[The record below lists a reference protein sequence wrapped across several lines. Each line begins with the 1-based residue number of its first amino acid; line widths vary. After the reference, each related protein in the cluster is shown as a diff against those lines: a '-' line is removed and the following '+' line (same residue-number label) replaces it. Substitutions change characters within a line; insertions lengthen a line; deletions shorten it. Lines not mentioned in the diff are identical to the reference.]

1 MENEKITEILKDYK
15 NKSNKDL
22 IYVMDTINS
31 DFTKTKESLINLS
44 YQLDFLEETYN
55 KILEEY
61 KKRTK

>member
-1 MENEKITEILKDYK
+1 MENEKIIEIIKDYK

-22 IYVMDTINS
+22 VYAMDTINT

-44 YQLDFLEETYN
+44 HQLDFLEETYN

-61 KKRTK
+61 NKRTK

>member
-61 KKRTK
+61 KKRTS